1 MTGFRVLLLK
11 ELLEAWRTRR
21 LQAMLILFVLI
32 GIVSPLTARYLPE
45 ILRAALGSQFPSIP
59 IPTPT
64 AADAVDQLQKNLGQ
78 LGAFAAIVLAM
89 GAVAAEKE
97 RGTAAFVLTK
107 PATRGAF
114 LGAKLV
120 AQGVV
125 LAVATVVAIALGW
138 AYTAVLFGPPPLG
151 GWVALAALSW
161 LGLATW
167 ASITFLAST
176 VSGSSAAAAG
186 VGVVA
191 LIGISLVGVA
201 ADRRAVPAD
210 RPARTGPRAGHRLD
224 RRARR
229 RGAGDGDRRERRAG
243 GRERDPR
250 LALVPA
256 PGALV
261 LLPLAQQTT
270 RCSAGGSDPC

>member
-11 ELLEAWRTRR
+11 ELLGAWRTRR
-21 LQAMLILFVLI
+21 LQAVLILFAVI

-45 ILRAALGSQFPSIP
+45 ILRAALGSQFPTIP
-59 IPTPT
+59 IPTPA

-138 AYTAVLFGPPPLG
+138 AYTAVLFEPPPLG
-151 GWVALAALSW
+151 GWVALFALSW
-161 LGLATW
+161 LGLAAW

-191 LIGISLVGVA
+191 LIGVSLVGALPTVGRFLPTGLLEPARALATGSTGASGASGALDAGELATAIAGTAALVA
-201 ADRRAVPAD
+201 ASALLAWLSFRRQE
-210 RPARTGPRAGHRLD
+210 L
-224 RRARR
+224 
-229 RGAGDGDRRERRAG
+229 
-243 GRERDPR
+243 
-250 LALVPA
+250 
-256 PGALV
+256 
-261 LLPLAQQTT
+261 
-270 RCSAGGSDPC
+270 

>member
-11 ELLEAWRTRR
+11 ELMEAWRTRR
-21 LQAMLILFVLI
+21 LQAVLILFVVI

-97 RGTAAFVLTK
+97 RGTAAFILTK

-125 LAVATVVAIALGW
+125 LALATVVAIALGW
-138 AYTAVLFGPPPLG
+138 AYTAVLFEPLPLG

-161 LGLATW
+161 LGLAAW

-191 LIGISLVGVA
+191 LIGVSLVGALPTVGRFLPTGLLEPARALATGSTGATGALDAGELATAIGGTAALVA
-201 ADRRAVPAD
+201 ASALLAWLSFRRQE
-210 RPARTGPRAGHRLD
+210 L
-224 RRARR
+224 
-229 RGAGDGDRRERRAG
+229 
-243 GRERDPR
+243 
-250 LALVPA
+250 
-256 PGALV
+256 
-261 LLPLAQQTT
+261 
-270 RCSAGGSDPC
+270 

>member
-21 LQAMLILFVLI
+21 LQAVLVLFAVI

-97 RGTAAFVLTK
+97 RGTAAFILTK
-107 PATRGAF
+107 PASRGAF

-125 LAVATVVAIALGW
+125 LVVATVVAIALGW
-138 AYTAVLFGPPPLG
+138 AYTAVLFEPPPLG

-161 LGLATW
+161 LGLAAW

-191 LIGISLVGVA
+191 LIGISLVGVLPTVG
-201 ADRRAVPAD
+201 RFLPSGLLE
-210 RPARTGPRAGHRLD
+210 PARALATGST
-224 RRARR
+224 
-229 RGAGDGDRRERRAG
+229 GAT
-243 GRERDPR
+243 
-250 LALVPA
+250 
-256 PGALV
+256 GALDAGE
-261 LLPLAQQTT
+261 LAAAIAG
-270 RCSAGGSDPC
+270 SAGLVAASAILAWLSFRRQEL